1 MLKIIFLLI
10 MTLSCS
16 SCATHQQAP
25 SIKIKHNNRY
35 LDTGNRKIK
44 STPRIQTEK
53 QCPCYD
59 YEKLKTWK
67 GEDIPICITKSS
79 LFITKE
85 IRASQNPEL
94 IEDSRNT
101 FPVHCLERIF

>member
-59 YEKLKTWK
+59 YVKIK
-67 GEDIPICITKSS
+67 D
-79 LFITKE
+79 
-85 IRASQNPEL
+85 
-94 IEDSRNT
+94 
-101 FPVHCLERIF
+101 LERRRYPYMYNKIFFVYYKRNQSKSKP